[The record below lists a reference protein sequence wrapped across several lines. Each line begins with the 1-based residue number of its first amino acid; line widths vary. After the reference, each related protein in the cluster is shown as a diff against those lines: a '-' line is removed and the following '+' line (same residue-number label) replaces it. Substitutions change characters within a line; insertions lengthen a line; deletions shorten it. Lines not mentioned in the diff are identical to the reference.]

1 MDGKAIPFIGLLSC
15 SENCSK
21 KSSVIDMSKSDY
33 YEVLGVSKDASER
46 DIKKAYKRLAMKYHP
61 DRTAGDKE
69 LETKFKEVK
78 EAYEVLTDDQKRQ
91 MYDQYGHAAFEQGG
105 GGHGGGFGGGHGD
118 FGDIFGDV
126 FGDIFG
132 GGGRRQS
139 RQQRGADLRYN
150 MDLSLEEAVRG
161 KDVEIKVPTWV
172 SCKPCDGSGA
182 KAGSKPK
189 TCTTCHGAGQV
200 QMRQG
205 FFAVQQ
211 TCPTCQGTGQIISDP
226 CDSCHGQG
234 RVEKTKTLS
243 VKIPAGVDTGDRI
256 RLSGEGEAGMHGAP
270 AGDLYVQVSV
280 REHPIFQRDG
290 NNLYCEVPIG
300 FTTAALGGEIE
311 VPTLDGRAKLKIP
324 AESQTGKMFRM
335 RGKGVKSVRSGAQGD
350 LICKVVI
357 ETPVNLNERQRE
369 LLEELEQSMGKDGSK
384 NRPKEKGFFDGV
396 KKFFDDLTK

>member
-1 MDGKAIPFIGLLSC
+1 
-15 SENCSK
+15 
-21 KSSVIDMSKSDY
+21 
-33 YEVLGVSKDASER
+33 
-46 DIKKAYKRLAMKYHP
+46 
-61 DRTAGDKE
+61 
-69 LETKFKEVK
+69 
-78 EAYEVLTDDQKRQ
+78 
-91 MYDQYGHAAFEQGG
+91 
-105 GGHGGGFGGGHGD
+105 
-118 FGDIFGDV
+118 
-126 FGDIFG
+126 
-132 GGGRRQS
+132 
-139 RQQRGADLRYN
+139 

-324 AESQTGKMFRM
+324 SESQTGKMFRM

-357 ETPVNLNERQRE
+357 ETPVNLNDRQRE